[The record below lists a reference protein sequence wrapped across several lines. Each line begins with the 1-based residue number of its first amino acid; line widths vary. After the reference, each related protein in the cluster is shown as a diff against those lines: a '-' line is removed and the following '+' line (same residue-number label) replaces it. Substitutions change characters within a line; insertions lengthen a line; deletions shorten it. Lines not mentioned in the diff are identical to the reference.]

1 MDKKSRS
8 DTLLSRWVSARG
20 RAKSCWKSKARR
32 RTTCSPNFFT
42 AAVEL
47 PTWWTRLQTSKC
59 FCAYL
64 YSRFGPVAWDQT
76 LPGRMSGFGTTTQIR
91 YRSLELSNWRIPDY
105 GISKLVERMVGGRQ
119 GWQKFSWCSGK
130 PSHQADK
137 VACRKYPTL
146 ISPRA
151 FPLQRG
157 PTHGDQKQLT
167 DYYFWE
173 LDQFSAK
180 LPYICERHQIDIGCI
195 QVTWAQRTDFAN
207 SV

>member
-1 MDKKSRS
+1 MSSHPRIEMISAQPGELPWANSCYSFHPAVKDFHGAVKTFNNHETLYLRGSKMDVKSRS

-47 PTWWTRLQTSKC
+47 PTWWTRLQASKC

-64 YSRFGPVAWDQT
+64 YSRFGPVGWDQT
-76 LPGRMSGFGTTTQIR
+76 LPGRMSGFGITTQIR

-119 GWQKFSWCSGK
+119 GW
-130 PSHQADK
+130 
-137 VACRKYPTL
+137 
-146 ISPRA
+146 
-151 FPLQRG
+151 
-157 PTHGDQKQLT
+157 
-167 DYYFWE
+167 
-173 LDQFSAK
+173 
-180 LPYICERHQIDIGCI
+180 
-195 QVTWAQRTDFAN
+195 
-207 SV
+207 